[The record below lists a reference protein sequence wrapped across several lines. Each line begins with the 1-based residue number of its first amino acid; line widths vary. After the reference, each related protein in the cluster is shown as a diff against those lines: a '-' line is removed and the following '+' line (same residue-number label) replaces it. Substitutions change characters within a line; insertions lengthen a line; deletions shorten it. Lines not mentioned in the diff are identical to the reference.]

1 MDLNDLNDFYQSI
14 NRDPLYLI
22 SDSIIIDNKKSEHF
36 GKRAIEIR
44 HPNGLEVT
52 LKVGDKIDW
61 PSTLSDEEETKT
73 IVAIEHLRQCSYTL
87 RDNKDRIWA
96 VIE

>member
-52 LKVGDKIDW
+52 LKVGD
-61 PSTLSDEEETKT
+61 
-73 IVAIEHLRQCSYTL
+73 
-87 RDNKDRIWA
+87 
-96 VIE
+96 